1 MALPEKRSSISYA
14 AFMELGEDVQYE
26 VINGQIYNMSPSPSV
41 KHQSIAAELLT
52 EFNLFLRGRD

>member
-26 VINGQIYNMSPSPSV
+26 VINGQVYNMSP
-41 KHQSIAAELLT
+41 HQV
-52 EFNLFLRGRD
+52 